1 MLNPK
6 LRAVQKQSAV
16 QRYLGEGEPPAA
28 PPVEADK
35 ADLDG
40 LLERKSYCI
49 LRGRLELLPSLRL
62 VNRQGRVRS
71 FDYSSLT
78 GVNLDTPEELH
89 IHFEG
94 RELFTLT
101 IAGKSLDREL
111 LEALEWKRV
120 LWIRELDDLVAAGV
134 RKTEPNEPVVTGIR
148 ITKGSVTR
156 EW

>member
-6 LRAVQKQSAV
+6 LRAAQKQSAV
-16 QRYLGEGEPPAA
+16 QRYLGEGEAPAA
-28 PPVEADK
+28 PPAEADQE
-35 ADLDG
+35 G

-78 GVNLDTPEELH
+78 GVNLDSPEALL

-94 RELFTLT
+94 RDLFTLT
-101 IAGKSLDREL
+101 ITGKSLDREL

-120 LWIRELDDLVAAGV
+120 LWIRELDDLIAAGV
-134 RKTEPNEPVVTGIR
+134 QKTEPDEPVVTGIR
-148 ITKGSVTR
+148 ITKGSVSR